1 MRDPESTSWPQLIT
15 FGEALT
21 DLVRQGPDQW
31 RSVSGGAALNL
42 ALAAAAL
49 GLRSACGAAVS
60 GDTFG
65 QALWASSAQA
75 GLDMRFMQQN
85 GHEPLLAVVH
95 QLQPPR
101 YFFVGADAADLH
113 FRPDQ
118 LPAGWLAPGAV
129 RWAVFGGISLA
140 REPLAAR
147 LLALAEQARAAGVG
161 IAYDANIRRGLES
174 AQAAALQRLLPLAD
188 VIKLSD
194 EDAVAL
200 WGSEEAALLALRAI
214 ARPQA
219 WLLLTRGAGTAS
231 LWHGA
236 QRWEQQPPRIEV
248 VDTVGA
254 GDASLAG
261 LLLSLVEAPQAD
273 GLRHLRYAVAAGA
286 AACLG
291 AGATAPTR
299 AQLDAQ
305 LKCLLASSSPPAA

>member
-1 MRDPESTSWPQLIT
+1 MNESPSWPQLLS

-21 DLVRQGPDQW
+21 DLIREGPDRW

-42 ALAAAAL
+42 ALAAAGL
-49 GLRSACGAAVS
+49 GLRSACGAAIS
-60 GDTFG
+60 RDTFG
-65 QALWASSAQA
+65 EALWAASAGA
-75 GLDMRFMQQN
+75 GLDLRFMQRN

-95 QLQPPR
+95 QRQPPR

-113 FRPDQ
+113 FDPDR
-118 LPAGWLAPGAV
+118 LPSGWLAPGAV
-129 RWAVFGGISLA
+129 PWLAFGGISLA
-140 REPLAAR
+140 REPLAGR
-147 LLALAEQARAAGVG
+147 LLRLAELARAADLG
-161 IAYDANIRRGLES
+161 IAYDANIRQGLEA
-174 AQAAALQRLLPLAD
+174 AQAAALQRLAPLAD

-194 EDAVAL
+194 EDALAL
-200 WGSEEAALLALRAI
+200 WGSEAAALQALRAI

-231 LWHGA
+231 LWRGE
-236 QRWEQQPPRIEV
+236 QCWELAPPAVEV

-261 LLLSLVEAPQAD
+261 LLLSLIEVPQAA
-273 GLRHLRYAVAAGA
+273 GLRHLQHAVAAGA

-299 AQLDAQ
+299 AQLSR
-305 LKCLLASSSPPAA
+305 LLASLSPPAA

>member
-1 MRDPESTSWPQLIT
+1 MSDSSTWPQLLS

-42 ALAAAAL
+42 ARAAAAL

-60 GDTFG
+60 RDTFG
-65 QALWASSAQA
+65 QSLWASSAQA

-85 GHEPLLAVVH
+85 DHEPLLAVVH

-113 FRPDQ
+113 FRPED
-118 LPAGWLAPGAV
+118 LPTGWMASGAV
-129 RWAVFGGISLA
+129 PWAVFGGISLA
-140 REPLAAR
+140 REPLASR
-147 LLALAEQARAAGVG
+147 LIALAEQASAAGLG
-161 IAYDANIRRGLES
+161 LAYDANIRQGLEH
-174 AQAAALQRLLPLAD
+174 AQAAALQRLVPLAD

-194 EDAVAL
+194 EDAIAL
-200 WGSEEAALLALRAI
+200 WGSVDAALQALRAM

-219 WLLLTRGAGTAS
+219 WLLLTRGAGMAS

-236 QRWEQQPPRIEV
+236 QHWEQGPPAVEV

-261 LLLSLVEAPQAD
+261 LLRSLIEWPQAD
-273 GLRHLRYAVAAGA
+273 GLRHLQHAVAAGA

-291 AGATAPTR
+291 AGAAAPTR
-299 AQLDAQ
+299 AELQAQ
-305 LKCLLASSSPPAA
+305 LSRLLASSSPPAV

>member
-1 MRDPESTSWPQLIT
+1 MRNSESTSWPQLIT

-42 ALAAAAL
+42 ALAAAGL

-60 GDTFG
+60 RDTFG

-85 GHEPLLAVVH
+85 SHEPLLAVVH

-101 YFFVGADAADLH
+101 YFFVGADAADLY
-113 FRPDQ
+113 FRPED
-118 LPAGWLAPGAV
+118 LPADWLAPGAAA
-129 RWAVFGGISLA
+129 WAVFGGISLA
-140 REPLAAR
+140 REPLASR
-147 LLALAEQARAAGVG
+147 LIGLAEQVSVAGLG
-161 IAYDANIRRGLES
+161 LAYDANIRQGLEQ
-174 AQAAALQRLLPLAD
+174 AQAAALQRLVPLAD
-188 VIKLSD
+188 VIKLSE
-194 EDAVAL
+194 EDASAL
-200 WGSEEAALLALRAI
+200 WGSEDAALQALRAM

-219 WLLLTRGAGTAS
+219 WLLLTRGAGMAS
-231 LWHGA
+231 LSRGA
-236 QRWEQQPPRIEV
+236 QRWDQPPPAVEV
-248 VDTVGA
+248 VDSVGA

-261 LLLSLVEAPQAD
+261 LLLSLIEAPQAD
-273 GLRHLRYAVAAGA
+273 GLRHLQHAVAAGA

-305 LKCLLASSSPPAA
+305 LSRLLAFSSPPAA

>member
-1 MRDPESTSWPQLIT
+1 MRESPSWPQVLT

-42 ALAAAAL
+42 ARAAAAL

-60 GDTFG
+60 RDPFG

-85 GHEPLLAVVH
+85 SHDPLLAVVH
-95 QLQPPR
+95 ELQPPR

-113 FRPDQ
+113 FRPED
-118 LPAGWLAPGAV
+118 LPVGWMAPDGV
-129 RWAVFGGISLA
+129 LWAVFGGISLA

-147 LLALAEQARAAGVG
+147 LLALARELSEAGVR
-161 IAYDANIRRGLES
+161 IAYDPNVRQGLES
-174 AQAAALQRLLPLAD
+174 LQATALQQLAPLAD

-200 WGSEEAALLALRAI
+200 WGSVEAALQALRAI
-214 ARPQA
+214 SRPQA
-219 WLLLTRGAGTAS
+219 WLLLTRGAGIAS
-231 LWHGA
+231 LWRGV
-236 QRWEQQPPRIEV
+236 QGWGQPPPAIEV

-254 GDASLAG
+254 GDAALAG
-261 LLLSLVEAPQAD
+261 LLLSLIEAPQAD
-273 GLRHLRYAVAAGA
+273 GLRHLQHAVAAGA

-291 AGATAPTR
+291 AGATPPTR
-299 AQLDAQ
+299 EQLAAQLSRLRAW
-305 LKCLLASSSPPAA
+305 SPPRA

>member
-113 FRPDQ
+113 FRPEQ

-147 LLALAEQARAAGVG
+147 LLALAEQARAVGLG
-161 IAYDANIRRGLES
+161 IAYDANIRQGLES

-261 LLLSLVEAPQAD
+261 LLLSLIEAPQAD

>member
-1 MRDPESTSWPQLIT
+1 MRDSESTSWPQLIT

-60 GDTFG
+60 CDTFG

-85 GHEPLLAVVH
+85 AHEPLLAVVH

-113 FRPDQ
+113 FRPEE
-118 LPAGWLAPGAV
+118 LPAGWLVSGAV
-129 RWAVFGGISLA
+129 PWAVFGGISLA

-147 LLALAEQARAAGVG
+147 LLSLAEQARAAGVG
-161 IAYDANIRRGLES
+161 IAYDANIRRGLEA

-200 WGSEEAALLALRAI
+200 WGSVEAALLALRAI

-236 QRWEQQPPRIEV
+236 QCWEQQPPSIEV

-261 LLLSLVEAPQAD
+261 LLLSLIEAPQAD
-273 GLRHLRYAVAAGA
+273 GLRHLQHAVAAGA

-291 AGATAPTR
+291 GGATAPTR

-305 LKCLLASSSPPAA
+305 LKCLLASSSPPVA